1 MISEQQSLDSL
12 SGSQTL
18 HEILSVIFKLQTYEF
33 VITSRTDILGF
44 R

>member
-12 SGSQTL
+12 SGFQTL
-18 HEILSVIFKLQTYEF
+18 YEVLSVIYKLQTYEF

-44 R
+44 L